1 MRFKNFFCTALLATL
16 AVSASV
22 HAMPVTGDV
31 TGGGTFS
38 GNVDANDGWL
48 TESATGNGVDFW
60 TLTGSPG
67 ETLSV
72 SVSGDT
78 TMGISLYRGEVD
90 SFSDALAFSN
100 NGDFADL
107 AYVDGNDPFYGPF
120 DVLETD
126 LTDGSIYT
134 LALGGVGD
142 GYQTGG
148 NFSYDMSVSQV
159 PESSALFL
167 MAGGLGLLVA
177 CGGLRPGRTQPE
189 PA

>member
-1 MRFKNFFCTALLATL
+1 MSFNSLIRPALLA
-16 AVSASV
+16 AMVVSAPV
-22 HAMPVTGDV
+22 FAMPVTGDV
-31 TGGGTFS
+31 SGGGTFS
-38 GNVDANDGWL
+38 GSLDANDGWL

-60 TLTGSPG
+60 TLTGNPG

-78 TMGISLYRGEVD
+78 TMGISLYRGQVD
-90 SFSDALAFSN
+90 SFGDTLAFSN

-107 AYVDGNDPFYGPF
+107 AYVDGSSPFYGPF

-126 LTDGSIYT
+126 LTQGSVYT

-148 NFSYDMSVSQV
+148 FDYEMSVSQV
-159 PESSALFL
+159 PETSALFL

-177 CGGLRPGRTQPE
+177 CGAIRPGRTKPE
-189 PA
+189 LA

>member
-1 MRFKNFFCTALLATL
+1 MKIKRFLCTALLATL

-22 HAMPVTGDV
+22 HAARITGDV
-31 TGGGTFS
+31 TGGGTFT

-67 ETLSV
+67 ETLNV

-107 AYVDGNDPFYGPF
+107 AYVDGNNPFYGPF
-120 DVLETD
+120 EFLETD
-126 LTDGSIYT
+126 LTDGSVYT

-142 GYQTGG
+142 GFQSGG
-148 NFSYDMSVSQV
+148 SFNYEMSVSQV
-159 PESSALFL
+159 PETSALFL

-177 CGGLRPGRTQPE
+177 CGVVRPGRKLE
-189 PA
+189 LA

>member
-1 MRFKNFFCTALLATL
+1 MRFKRFFFTALLATL

-38 GNVDANDGWL
+38 GDVDANDAWL

-78 TMGISLYRGEVD
+78 TMGVSLYRGEVA

-107 AYVDGNDPFYGPF
+107 AYVDGNNPFYGPF
-120 DVLETD
+120 EFLKTD
-126 LTDGSIYT
+126 LADGAVYT

-142 GYQTGG
+142 GFQTGG
-148 NFSYDMSVSQV
+148 SFSYEMSVSQV
-159 PESSALFL
+159 PETSALFL
-167 MAGGLGLLVA
+167 MAGGLSLLVA
-177 CGGLRPGRTQPE
+177 CGVVRPGRKPE
-189 PA
+189 LA

>member
-1 MRFKNFFCTALLATL
+1 MKIKRFWCTALLASL
-16 AVSASV
+16 AVSASA
-22 HAMPVTGDV
+22 HAARISGDV

-38 GNVDANDGWL
+38 GDVDANNGWL

-78 TMGISLYRGEVD
+78 TMGVSLYRGEVA

-107 AYVDGNDPFYGPF
+107 AYVNGNDPFYGPF
-120 DVLETD
+120 DFLETD
-126 LTDGSIYT
+126 LSEGSVYT

-142 GYQTGG
+142 GFQTDGS
-148 NFSYDMSVSQV
+148 FSYEMSVSQV
-159 PESSALFL
+159 PETSALFL
-167 MAGGLGLLVA
+167 MGGGLGLLVA
-177 CGGLRPGRTQPE
+177 SGVVRPGRKPE
-189 PA
+189 LA